1 MTKIVYVL
9 SNPAMPGYIKIGK
22 TDNLKERLRSLD
34 RTSTPLPFQC
44 EYAAEVKDAD
54 KVEKILHD
62 IFLDKRV
69 RSNREFFEVDPQQV
83 IRALDLQEHKDVTPK
98 EDIFETE
105 EDKKAVIKK
114 NEIRSRFN
122 FEMVKIK
129 PGTELYFSKDE
140 EIKCIV
146 VDRFQIEF
154 EGIVQSLS
162 QSAMTIINRMGY
174 NWKQIQGTG
183 YWMYS
188 NETLYERRMRMEI
201 EG

>member
-22 TDNLKERLRSLD
+22 TDNLKERLRNLD

-44 EYAAEVKDAD
+44 EYAAEVNDAD

-62 IFLDKRV
+62 IFVDKRV
-69 RSNREFFEVDPQQV
+69 RSNREFFEVDPQQI

-146 VDRFQIEF
+146 VDKFQIEF
-154 EGIVQSLS
+154 EGIIQSLS
-162 QSAMTIINRMGY
+162 QSAMILINRMGY

-188 NETLYERRMRMEI
+188 NETLYERRMRMEV

>member
-1 MTKIVYVL
+1 MPKIVYEL

-22 TDNLKERLRSLD
+22 TDNLKERLRNLD

-44 EYAAEVKDAD
+44 EYAAEVNDAD

-62 IFLDKRV
+62 IFVDKRV
-69 RSNREFFEVDPQQV
+69 RSNREFFEVDPQQI

-146 VDRFQIEF
+146 VDKFQIEF
-154 EGIVQSLS
+154 EGTIQSLS
-162 QSAMTIINRMGY
+162 QSAMILINRMGY

-188 NETLYERRMRMEI
+188 NETLYERRMRMEV

>member
-22 TDNLKERLRSLD
+22 TDNLKERLRNLD

-44 EYAAEVKDAD
+44 EYAAEVNDAD

-62 IFLDKRV
+62 IFVDKRV
-69 RSNREFFEVDPQQV
+69 RSNREFFEVDPQQI

-146 VDRFQIEF
+146 VDKFQIEF
-154 EGIVQSLS
+154 EGRIQSLS
-162 QSAMTIINRMGY
+162 QSAMILINRMGY

-188 NETLYERRMRMEI
+188 NETLYERRMRMEV

>member
-22 TDNLKERLRSLD
+22 TDNLIERLRSLD
-34 RTSTPLPFQC
+34 RTSTPLPFLC
-44 EYAAEVKDAD
+44 EYAAEVEDAD

-62 IFLDKRV
+62 VFTDKRV
-69 RSNREFFEVDPQQV
+69 RSSREFFEIDPQQV

-98 EDIFETE
+98 EEIFETE
-105 EDKKAVIKK
+105 EDKKAVTKK

-140 EIKCIV
+140 TIKCIV
-146 VDRFQIEF
+146 KDKFQVEF
-154 EGIVQSLS
+154 EGTIQSLS
-162 QSAMTIINRMGY
+162 QSAMIIINRLGY
-174 NWKQIQGTG
+174 KWKQIQGTG

-188 NETLYERRMRMEI
+188 NETLYERRMRMEV
-201 EG
+201 ED

>member
-22 TDNLKERLRSLD
+22 TDNLKERLRNLD

-44 EYAAEVKDAD
+44 EYAAEVNDAD

-62 IFLDKRV
+62 IFVDKRV
-69 RSNREFFEVDPQQV
+69 RSNREFFEVDPQQI

-146 VDRFQIEF
+146 VDKFQIEF
-154 EGIVQSLS
+154 EGTIQSLS
-162 QSAMTIINRMGY
+162 QSAMILVNRMGY

-188 NETLYERRMRMEI
+188 NETLYERRMRMEV

>member
-9 SNPAMPGYIKIGK
+9 TNPAMPGYIKIGK
-22 TDNLKERLRSLD
+22 TDNLKERLRNLD

-44 EYAAEVKDAD
+44 EYAAEVNDAD

-62 IFLDKRV
+62 IFVDKRV
-69 RSNREFFEVDPQQV
+69 RSNREFFEVDPQQI
-83 IRALDLQEHKDVTPK
+83 IRALDLQEHKDVTPR

-146 VDRFQIEF
+146 VDKFQIEF
-154 EGIVQSLS
+154 EGTIQSLS
-162 QSAMTIINRMGY
+162 QSAMILINRMGY

-188 NETLYERRMRMEI
+188 NETLYERRMRMEV

>member
-9 SNPAMPGYIKIGK
+9 TNPAMPGYIKIGK
-22 TDNLKERLRSLD
+22 TDNLKERLRNLD

-44 EYAAEVKDAD
+44 EYAAEVNDAD

-62 IFLDKRV
+62 IFVDKRV
-69 RSNREFFEVDPQQV
+69 RSNREFFEVDPQQI

-146 VDRFQIEF
+146 VDKFQIEF
-154 EGIVQSLS
+154 EGTIQSLS
-162 QSAMTIINRMGY
+162 QSAMILINRMGY

-188 NETLYERRMRMEI
+188 NETLYERRMRMEV

>member
-22 TDNLKERLRSLD
+22 TDNLKERLRNLD

-44 EYAAEVKDAD
+44 EYAAEVNDAD

-62 IFLDKRV
+62 IFVDKRV
-69 RSNREFFEVDPQQV
+69 RSNREFFEVDPQQI
-83 IRALDLQEHKDVTPK
+83 IRALDLQEHKDITPK

-105 EDKKAVIKK
+105 EDKLAVDKTILK
-114 NEIRSRFN
+114 RSRFN

-129 PGTELYFSKDE
+129 PGTELYFSKNE

-146 VDRFQIEF
+146 IDKFQIEF
-154 EGIVQSLS
+154 EGSIQSLTKAS
-162 QSAMTIINRMGY
+162 ETIISRLGY
-174 NWKQIQGTG
+174 NWKQVRGPA
-183 YWMYS
+183 YWLYE
-188 NETLYERRMRMEI
+188 NETLVERRMRMEV
-201 EG
+201 ED

>member
-1 MTKIVYVL
+1 MAKIVYVL

-22 TDNLKERLRSLD
+22 TDNLKERLRNLD

-44 EYAAEVKDAD
+44 EYAAEVNDAD

-62 IFLDKRV
+62 IFVDKRV
-69 RSNREFFEVDPQQV
+69 RSNREFFEVDPQQI

-146 VDRFQIEF
+146 VDKFQIEF
-154 EGIVQSLS
+154 EGTIQSLS
-162 QSAMTIINRMGY
+162 QSAMILINRMGY

-188 NETLYERRMRMEI
+188 NETLYERRMRMEV
-201 EG
+201 ED

>member
-22 TDNLKERLRSLD
+22 TDNLKERLRNLD

-44 EYAAEVKDAD
+44 EYAAEVNDAD

-62 IFLDKRV
+62 IFVDKRV
-69 RSNREFFEVDPQQV
+69 RSNREFFEVDPQQI

-146 VDRFQIEF
+146 VDKFQIEF
-154 EGIVQSLS
+154 EGTIQSLS
-162 QSAMTIINRMGY
+162 QSAMILINRLGY

-188 NETLYERRMRMEI
+188 NETLYERRMRMEV

>member
-69 RSNREFFEVDPQQV
+69 RSNREFFEVDPQQI

>member
-22 TDNLKERLRSLD
+22 TDNLKERLRNLD

-44 EYAAEVKDAD
+44 EYAAEVNDAD

-62 IFLDKRV
+62 IFVDKRV
-69 RSNREFFEVDPQQV
+69 RSNREFFEVDPQQI

-146 VDRFQIEF
+146 VDKFQIEF
-154 EGIVQSLS
+154 EGTIQSLS
-162 QSAMTIINRMGY
+162 QSAMILINRMGY

-188 NETLYERRMRMEI
+188 NETLYERRMRMEV

>member
-22 TDNLKERLRSLD
+22 TDNLKERLRNLD

-44 EYAAEVKDAD
+44 EYAAEVNDAD

-62 IFLDKRV
+62 IFVDKRV
-69 RSNREFFEVDPQQV
+69 RSNREFFEVDPQQI

-146 VDRFQIEF
+146 VDKFQIEF
-154 EGIVQSLS
+154 EGTIQSLS
-162 QSAMTIINRMGY
+162 QSAMILINRMGY

>member
-22 TDNLKERLRSLD
+22 TDNLKERLRNLD

-44 EYAAEVKDAD
+44 EYAAEVNDAD

-62 IFLDKRV
+62 IFVDKRV
-69 RSNREFFEVDPQQV
+69 RSNREFFEVDPQQI

-114 NEIRSRFN
+114 NEIR
-122 FEMVKIK
+122 I
-129 PGTELYFSKDE
+129 
-140 EIKCIV
+140 
-146 VDRFQIEF
+146 
-154 EGIVQSLS
+154 
-162 QSAMTIINRMGY
+162 
-174 NWKQIQGTG
+174 
-183 YWMYS
+183 
-188 NETLYERRMRMEI
+188 
-201 EG
+201 